1 MADTL
6 RYDKQSSK
14 ETVGRFPDGGNNFRV
29 FYRPTIGDGN
39 MTTIYDSVV
48 NAIPNTSLS
57 PTLSGEVES
66 VNYYTVS
73 GILTV
78 RPSYGIYIKVVRY
91 KNGKTNQSKVFL
103 RSSVLR

>member
-29 FYRPTIGDGN
+29 FYRPTIGGDN

-57 PTLSGEVES
+57 PTLPGEVES

-73 GILTV
+73 GILTD
-78 RPSYGIYIKVVRY
+78 RPSDGIYIKVVRY
-91 KNGKTNQSKVFL
+91 RNGKTNQTKVFL
-103 RSSVLR
+103 RSSVER